1 MTNKKNKLN
10 CRNDYAKRLFL
21 VSSMAVL
28 FFLFGLTRFPKPTSE
43 KIDKYFPLFGHFY
56 PEGATNTLSIPNLR
70 AGSGI
75 R

>member
-10 CRNDYAKRLFL
+10 GQNDYAKSLFL
-21 VSSMAVL
+21 VSSMSAL
-28 FFLFGLTRFPKPTSE
+28 FFLLGLNHFPKPTSE

-56 PEGATNTLSIPNLR
+56 PEGGTNTLSIPSLR
-70 AGSGI
+70 IGSGI